1 MHLTP
6 MSKRKRPSRFCS
18 PLLRPGGIYLIEDWS
33 WAHVL
38 RFQSPDAPR
47 SKRHALS
54 NLLFEQI
61 MLMDST
67 SLIAEIRVLKF
78 LYLIRKAE
86 AAFPGFGVGEN
97 DENGSIF
104 DRILSRGRV
113 RSLI

>member
-1 MHLTP
+1 
-6 MSKRKRPSRFCS
+6 
-18 PLLRPGGIYLIEDWS
+18 
-33 WAHVL
+33 
-38 RFQSPDAPR
+38 
-47 SKRHALS
+47 
-54 NLLFEQI
+54 

-104 DRILSRGRV
+104 DQILSRGRV